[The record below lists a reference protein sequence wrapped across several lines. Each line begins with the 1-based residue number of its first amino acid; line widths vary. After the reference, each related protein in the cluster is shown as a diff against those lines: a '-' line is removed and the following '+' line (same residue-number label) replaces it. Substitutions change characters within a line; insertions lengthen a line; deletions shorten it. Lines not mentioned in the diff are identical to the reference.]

1 MEKKRKVGRPR
12 TTTDDLPENW
22 QHIMRDVGQDGGSA
36 VEARCLLGLST
47 TSWKT
52 LIDDS
57 EDFRKTEKER
67 QALCEIWWERR
78 GREMA
83 AGSDGN
89 ATVWIFNMKNR
100 FGWRDKQ
107 DIDHKSSDG
116 SMSPPSRIVIEAA
129 GFDDSKD

>member
-1 MEKKRKVGRPR
+1 METKRKVGRPR
-12 TTTDDLPENW
+12 TTVDDLPENW
-22 QHIMRDVGQDGGSA
+22 RQIMTDVGQDGGSA
-36 VEARCLLGLST
+36 IEARCLLGIAQSAWDTLLS
-47 TSWKT
+47 
-52 LIDDS
+52 DS
-57 EDFRKTEKER
+57 EEFRLAEKTR

-129 GFDDSKD
+129 IDDRKD